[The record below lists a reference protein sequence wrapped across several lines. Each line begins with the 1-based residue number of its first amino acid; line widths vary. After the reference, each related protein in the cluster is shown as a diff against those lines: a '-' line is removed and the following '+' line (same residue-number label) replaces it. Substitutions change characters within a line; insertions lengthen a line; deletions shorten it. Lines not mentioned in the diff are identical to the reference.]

1 MMTTREQFETK
12 FPVPAGVTWNSETSR
27 YVLTE
32 LRKSTVATYEAHVER
47 WVVWQ
52 AACESMSSEVVS
64 PEVKSILDQMMAD
77 EEDLILRAECFVR
90 ATERA
95 SISALQRNFKIGYER
110 ACRLMDKLVERGV
123 VTPIDSEGRRSLIP
137 EVSA

>member
-1 MMTTREQFETK
+1 MMTTRERFENK
-12 FPVPAGVTWNSETSR
+12 FPVPTGVTWNPEASR

-32 LRKSTVATYEAHVER
+32 LRKSTVSTYEAHVER

-52 AACESMSSEVVS
+52 AACEAMSSEVVS
-64 PEVKSILDQMMAD
+64 PEVKSILDQMTAN
-77 EEDLILRAECFVR
+77 EEDEILRAESFVR

-95 SISALQRNFKIGYER
+95 SISALQRNFKISYVR